1 MGLEKFLKTVL
12 VGALMMCPF
21 VMLGENT
28 HEGSMVPS
36 DSIAVADSVQPT
48 VSLDADT
55 VFADDAVA
63 SGAELVESVAD
74 GDIGV
79 HECCHPLVAAIRE
92 HWVLAYYV
100 LVAEVTA
107 RVDIDVAKRGN

>member
-36 DSIAVADSVQPT
+36 DSIAVADSGQPT

-63 SGAELVESVAD
+63 VEFVDESTRFNAKQLILPGALIASWIVGTCA
-74 GDIGV
+74 
-79 HECCHPLVAAIRE
+79 CRE
-92 HWVLAYYV
+92 
-100 LVAEVTA
+100 
-107 RVDIDVAKRGN
+107 RNQP